1 MIDYLLQPITYV
13 FGINYLY
20 VILIILIIL
29 LISNLKRKGRKQ

>member
-20 VILIILIIL
+20 IILIIL
-29 LISNLKRKGRKQ
+29 AILVILNLKQRGRKK